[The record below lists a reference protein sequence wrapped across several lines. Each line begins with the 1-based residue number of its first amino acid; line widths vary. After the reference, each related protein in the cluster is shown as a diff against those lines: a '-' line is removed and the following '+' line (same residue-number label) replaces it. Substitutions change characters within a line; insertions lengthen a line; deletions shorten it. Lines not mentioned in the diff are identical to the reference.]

1 MTEAIRIIALSEG
14 LPETTRP
21 SLLLPAVRIRRD
33 RRRWEDISLGIVT
46 ANMILGGFSE
56 RRGDPLDKVAVM
68 FTEEELADLR
78 AQREEAE
85 LRVLEE
91 QQLARL
97 RRLMD
102 NGRHTQN

>member
-1 MTEAIRIIALSEG
+1 MTDAIRIIALSEG
-14 LPETTRP
+14 MPETVRP
-21 SLLLPAVRIRRD
+21 SLLLPACRIRRD

-56 RRGDPLDKVAVM
+56 KRGDPLDRIRIM
-68 FTEEELADLR
+68 FTEEELAEIE

-85 LRVLEE
+85 MRMLEE

-97 RRLMD
+97 RRLMG
-102 NGRHTQN
+102 NGRHTEN